1 MAGRGITLVY
11 ITADRQN
18 AKKLARTLVEE
29 KLAACCNIIPIGSVY
44 WWKGKIEEAKEC
56 LLIAKTLKSREE
68 KLIKRVSEIHTYTTP
83 EILTVRADKCAKKY
97 ADYLKE
103 SVSD

>member
-1 MAGRGITLVY
+1 MAGREITLVY
-11 ITADRQN
+11 TTSDRKN

-29 KLAACCNIIPIGSVY
+29 KLAACCNIIPVESVY
-44 WWKGKIEEAKEC
+44 WWRGEIEEAKEC
-56 LLIAKTLKSREE
+56 ILIAKTLKSREE

-83 EILTVRADKCAKKY
+83 AIFTICADKCAKKY
-97 ADYLKE
+97 AEYLKE